1 MITDYTEYLECRNYF
16 MASSDNIDLCEKVIL
31 GVPMDATTS
40 FRSGTRLGPYRVRE
54 VSEGLEEYSI
64 YQDMSLKDINFYDA
78 GDLIIPFGN
87 VLATLERAE
96 LVCSSLVN
104 SDKKVFTL
112 GGEHLISLPLVKA
125 YKSKFPDLVVIQM
138 DAHADLRSSYLG
150 EALSHA
156 TVMRYVVEVVGS
168 KNLFQLGIRSAT
180 RAEIE
185 FAAQNTHI
193 YLNELTTVVEDVI
206 NKVGA
211 RPAYISLDIDVL
223 DPAFAPGTGTP
234 EPGGF
239 TSRELI
245 EVLLKLADLNV
256 VGFDLVEISPPN
268 EKGDLTS
275 ILGAKIMR
283 EVLIS
288 Y

>member
-1 MITDYTEYLECRNYF
+1 MIINYSEYLEQKNFF
-16 MASSDNIDLCEKVIL
+16 MGSKNNLDTCDKVIL

-64 YQDMSLKDINFYDA
+64 YQNMSLEDINYYDA

-87 VLATLERAE
+87 VLATLKRTE
-96 LVCSSLVN
+96 LVCKNLIQN
-104 SDKKVFTL
+104 KKVFTL
-112 GGEHLISLPLVKA
+112 GGEHLISLPLIKA
-125 YKSKFPDLVVIQM
+125 HKSKYPDLAVIQM
-138 DAHADLRSSYLG
+138 DAHADLRYEYLG
-150 EALSHA
+150 ENLSHA
-156 TVMRYVVEVVGS
+156 TVMRHVAEVVGH

-180 RAEIE
+180 KAEIE
-185 FAAQNTHI
+185 FAIQNTHI
-193 YLNELTTVVEDVI
+193 YLNELTSIVEEVI
-206 NKVGA
+206 KQVGA
-211 RPAYISLDIDVL
+211 RPVYISLDIDVV

-245 EVLLKLADLNV
+245 GVLLELGELNV

-268 EKGDLTS
+268 EAGDITS

-283 EVLIS
+283 EVLIR